1 MPPAASGWIR
11 AQATPRAG
19 PSARPSPAEDTGPRR
34 ERAGARRDAR
44 TTPTLPLR
52 PRTSTPRAA
61 PSDAHTGG
69 SSADADSRASATY
82 TNDASTTD
90 VPRPSSSSS
99 ASATPQRRPTRRDE
113 ASPTATPT
121 FPWQQGWSE
130 QLPRYRELAKMTPAP
145 PSPATPQCSARLQR
159 KRDPFADVEHVWR
172 DAVDTPSMHRTKRAR
187 PLSTQTTLESFLLA
201 APRAGDAGGSSSL
214 PTSPTSSTSSV
225 PGEEPEEL
233 APAAKRWVRMLGSS
247 PTHWYD

>member
-19 PSARPSPAEDTGPRR
+19 PSTRPSYSEDTERR
-34 ERAGARRDAR
+34 LDRASVQRDAR

-52 PRTSTPRAA
+52 PRISTPRAA
-61 PSDAHTGG
+61 PSDARVAGAAG
-69 SSADADSRASATY
+69 ADARASVTACASSTPSDAPTASSGGATPPRASSRS
-82 TNDASTTD
+82 DAS
-90 VPRPSSSSS
+90 P
-99 ASATPQRRPTRRDE
+99 
-113 ASPTATPT
+113 TPT

-145 PSPATPQCSARLQR
+145 ATPATPQCSARLQR
-159 KRDPFADVEHVWR
+159 KRDPFADVEQVWR
-172 DAVDTPSMHRTKRAR
+172 DAVDTPSMPRTKRAR

-201 APRAGDAGGSSSL
+201 APRADEGGAASL
-214 PTSPTSSTSSV
+214 PSSPTSSTSSV
-225 PGEEPEEL
+225 PGEELDEL
-233 APAAKRWVRMLGSS
+233 APAARRWVRMLGSS